1 MQWQFS
7 QFHFLRPEWLILL
20 PFVVA
25 LWWFIR
31 KASAHQQWRQYFP
44 QVMLE
49 ALQVNGT
56 QRSNVWHWWL
66 LISWLLLTLAMS
78 GPTWIKQ
85 PVPVLKNQNAIVI
98 ALDLSPSMYAD
109 DLAPNRLIRARFKI
123 IDILN
128 IQEDGQ
134 MALALA
140 ATLKRR

>member
-78 GPTWIKQ
+78 GPTWIC
-85 PVPVLKNQNAIVI
+85 L
-98 ALDLSPSMYAD
+98 LYTSPSPRD
-109 DLAPNRLIRARFKI
+109 
-123 IDILN
+123 
-128 IQEDGQ
+128 
-134 MALALA
+134 
-140 ATLKRR
+140 ATLSRMPSSA